1 MSNPTLWHQQ
11 ALQMRMP
18 VKNNSEHVPHF
29 ALVPIGSGPDARY
42 SRQGQAVFRQ
52 GYLDA
57 DIFVPLERKEMI
69 DNRKIARRL
78 TVAMLSHALIN
89 GREVIQHLVRTI
101 DIFFEKAEQ
110 AEHAVLR
117 YPKRGDMIDRLLGRC
132 GWTKAITNFL
142 RDGGDGGDHTSS
154 GSRSRVVFC
163 RDGCI
168 RSRMEGSGART
179 VSCGPTTQLSGRCS
193 VPIAF
198 CNNSR
203 PSRKASGRGGQ
214 PGT

>member
-1 MSNPTLWHQQ
+1 MADPTLWQQQ

-42 SRQGQAVFRQ
+42 SRQGEAVFRQ

-69 DNRKIARRL
+69 NIRKIARRL
-78 TVAMLSHALIN
+78 SVAMLTHALID
-89 GREVIQHLVRTI
+89 GREVIQHLVRTV
-101 DIFFEKAEQ
+101 DVFFEKAEQ

-117 YPKRGDMIDRLLGRC
+117 HPNGGDMIGRLLGHGDR
-132 GWTKAITNFL
+132 TKAVANFL
-142 RDGGDGGDHTSS
+142 RDGRDGDHTSS

-168 RSRMEGSGART
+168 RSRIDGSGART

-193 VPIAF
+193 APTAF

>member
-1 MSNPTLWHQQ
+1 MSDPTLWHQQ

-18 VKNNSEHVPHF
+18 VKNNSEHVPHV

-42 SRQGQAVFRQ
+42 SGQRKAVFRQ

-78 TVAMLSHALIN
+78 TVAMLPHALID
-89 GREVIQHLVRTI
+89 GREVIQHLVRTV
-101 DIFFEKAEQ
+101 DILFEKAEQ
-110 AEHAVLR
+110 VEHAILR
-117 YPKRGDMIDRLLGRC
+117 YPKSGNMVDRLLGRS
-132 GWTKAITNFL
+132 GRTKAVTNFL
-142 RDGGDGGDHTSS
+142 GDGGDGDHTSS

-168 RSRMEGSGART
+168 RSRIEGSGART

-193 VPIAF
+193 VPTAF

>member
-1 MSNPTLWHQQ
+1 MSDPTLWHQQ

-18 VKNNSEHVPHF
+18 LKNNSEHVPHF

-42 SRQGQAVFRQ
+42 SRQGKVVLRQ
-52 GYLDA
+52 RYLDA

-69 DNRKIARRL
+69 DNSKIALRL
-78 TVAMLSHALIN
+78 TVTMLPHALID

-101 DIFFEKAEQ
+101 DILFEKAEQ
-110 AEHAVLR
+110 AEHAILS
-117 YPKRGDMIDRLLGRC
+117 YPKGWDTIDRLLGRS
-132 GWTKAITNFL
+132 GRTKTVANFL
-142 RDGGDGGDHTSS
+142 SDGGDGDHTSS

-163 RDGCI
+163 LDGCI
-168 RSRMEGSGART
+168 RSRIDGSGART

-193 VPIAF
+193 VPTAF

>member
-1 MSNPTLWHQQ
+1 MSNPTLWQQQ

-29 ALVPIGSGPDARY
+29 ALVPIGGGPDARY
-42 SRQGQAVFRQ
+42 SRQGKVVFRQ

-78 TVAMLSHALIN
+78 TVAMLPHALID
-89 GREVIQHLVRTI
+89 GRKVIQHLVRTI
-101 DIFFEKAEQ
+101 DIIFEKAQQVEY
-110 AEHAVLR
+110 AILR
-117 YPKRGDMIDRLLGRC
+117 YPKGGDVIDRLLGRS
-132 GWTKAITNFL
+132 GRTKAVANFL
-142 RDGGDGGDHTSS
+142 SDSGERDHTSS

-163 RDGCI
+163 RDGRI
-168 RSRMEGSGART
+168 KSRIDGRGVRT

-193 VPIAF
+193 VPTAF
-198 CNNSR
+198 CSNSR
-203 PSRKASGRGGQ
+203 PSRKASGRGGH

>member
-1 MSNPTLWHQQ
+1 MADPTLWQQQ

-42 SRQGQAVFRQ
+42 SRQGKAVFRQ

-57 DIFVPLERKEMI
+57 DIFVPLQRKEMI
-69 DNRKIARRL
+69 DNSKIARRL
-78 TVAMLSHALIN
+78 TVAMLPHALID
-89 GREVIQHLVRTI
+89 GGEVIQHLVRAV

-110 AEHAVLR
+110 AEHAILR
-117 YPKRGDMIDRLLGRC
+117 YPKGGDMIDRLLGRS
-132 GWTKAITNFL
+132 GKTKAIANFL
-142 RDGGDGGDHTSS
+142 SDGGDGDHTSS

-163 RDGCI
+163 RDGRI
-168 RSRMEGSGART
+168 KSRIDGSGART
-179 VSCGPTTQLSGRCS
+179 VSRGPTTQLSGRCS
-193 VPIAF
+193 VPTAF
-198 CNNSR
+198 CSNSR